1 MLSVEGLRAGYGPLE
16 VLHGLS
22 FSVEQ
27 GEAVAI
33 LGANGAGKTT
43 LMRAL
48 TGLIRTRAG
57 AITLGGQ
64 RIERRAPEQRVQCGL
79 ALAPEGR
86 ELFGSLTVRENLLM
100 GAFTRRDRHTL
111 EADIEQMLEYFPRLR
126 ERLSAPAA
134 SLSGGEGQM
143 LSIGRALMS
152 RPRVLLLD
160 EPSLG
165 LAPAIVDTVFGVIA
179 RLNREQGLTV
189 VLVEQNARMALQVVS
204 SAYVLQGGAVALHGA
219 TASLAQD
226 PAVQRLYLG
235 VGVES
240 PAATPADAPTS
251 GDDPTGEPM
260 GKPTK
265 GDDLVMN
272 TPLLPGVQARQV
284 ETPRLHVNLLTA
296 GDEAGAP
303 VALIHGNVSSARFFE
318 ETLLALPADYWGLAP
333 DLRGFGASETK
344 PVDATRGVRD
354 FADDLHALFT
364 TLGLTGA
371 RRPHLVGWSMGGGI
385 VLQYATDHPDNVASL
400 TLIDPMSPFGFG
412 GTKDAAGT
420 LCWPDGAGSGGGT
433 ANPEYVQ
440 RLTTN
445 DRGAESANSPRAVM
459 NAFYFKPPFRV
470 APEREDVL
478 VDEMLRMALGEQNY
492 PGDTQT
498 SEHWPGVRPGRS
510 GVNNAI
516 AAGLCDLSGFAQAA
530 SAAGAASAPPVLW
543 VRGADDQIVSDT
555 SFLDFGTLG
564 GLGYVPGWP
573 GAEVYP
579 SQPMVAQMRHLLD
592 AYQAAGGR
600 YEEVVIADCGHSPHI
615 EQPEQFRRAFFAFL
629 AQGSQGR

>member
-1 MLSVEGLRAGYGPLE
+1 MLSVEGLRAGYGSLE
-16 VLHGLS
+16 ALHGVS
-22 FSVEQ
+22 FGVQ
-27 GEAVAI
+27 RGEAVAI

-48 TGLIRTRAG
+48 TGLIRARAG
-57 AITLGGQ
+57 TITLDGQ
-64 RIERRAPEQRVQCGL
+64 RIERRAPEQRVRNGL
-79 ALAPEGR
+79 ALVPEGR

-100 GAFTRRDRHTL
+100 GAFTRRDRHAL
-111 EADIEQMLEYFPRLR
+111 EADIAQTLEYFPRLR

-165 LAPAIVDTVFGVIA
+165 LAPAIVETVFGVIA

-204 SAYVLQGGAVALHGA
+204 SAYVLQGGSVELHGA
-219 TASLAQD
+219 TEALTQD

-240 PAATPADAPTS
+240 TTQASASIPASDPAS
-251 GDDPTGEPM
+251 DPDRDTMREE
-260 GKPTK
+260 TI
-265 GDDLVMN
+265 LTN
-272 TPLLPGVQARQV
+272 APLLPGIQAKLV
-284 ETPRLHVNLLTA
+284 ETPRLRVNVLSA
-296 GDEAGAP
+296 GDEAGTP

-318 ETLLALPADYWGLAP
+318 ETLLALPQGYWGLAP

-354 FADDLHALFT
+354 FSDDLHALFT
-364 TLGLTGA
+364 ALGLTGA

-385 VLQYATDHPDNVASL
+385 VLQYATDHPENVASL

-412 GTKDAAGT
+412 GTKDAAGA

-433 ANPEYVQ
+433 ANADYVQ
-440 RLTTN
+440 RLKDN
-445 DRGAESANSPRAVM
+445 DRGAESPNSPRNVM

-470 APEREDVL
+470 APEREEVF
-478 VDEMLRMALGEQNY
+478 VDEMLRMALGDENY
-492 PGDTQT
+492 PGDTRT
-498 SEHWPGVRPGRS
+498 SDNWPGVRPGKA

-516 AAGLCDLSGFAQAA
+516 AAGLCDLSGFAGVA
-530 SAAGAASAPPVLW
+530 SGAGAGAPDVLW

-573 GAEVYP
+573 GAAVYP

-600 YEEVVIADCGHSPHI
+600 YEEVVIPDCGHSPHI
-615 EQPEQFRRAFFAFL
+615 EKPERFREAFFAFL
-629 AQGSQGR
+629 TRGR